1 MFPSPSRHQ
10 DSQRSIGDH
19 PALGSNLTLIS
30 YEAPKLV
37 QSQINAWINT
47 VQSAATVTVL
57 FAIMSAIILGIVKM
71 DGTMQGTSSAATTLL
86 AVASY
91 AAILFNS
98 ITTLASLL
106 FIDRLGDIE
115 LNDAGNPN
123 RHVRT
128 GFVERPLSSLR
139 LLTEYGAR
147 KHVRW
152 IFYQWLLYFFVG
164 VFFLLAQ
171 IIVYMWLREG
181 QVLSIVLTAIAG
193 ASTLVLLFT
202 SFYDRE

>member
-1 MFPSPSRHQ
+1 M
-10 DSQRSIGDH
+10 
-19 PALGSNLTLIS
+19 
-30 YEAPKLV
+30 
-37 QSQINAWINT
+37 
-47 VQSAATVTVL
+47 VTVV
-57 FAIMSAIILGIVKM
+57 FAVVSAIVLGITKL
-71 DGTMQGTSSAATTLL
+71 DSTLQGTSSPATALL

-91 AAILFNS
+91 GAILFNS

-115 LNDAGNPN
+115 LNDAGNPS

-128 GFVERPLSSLR
+128 GLVERPGSSLR

-152 IFYQWLLYFFVG
+152 IFYQWLVYFFVG

-181 QVLSIVLTAIAG
+181 QVLSIILTTLAG
-193 ASTLVLLFT
+193 AATLLLFLT
-202 SFYDRE
+202 SLYDRE